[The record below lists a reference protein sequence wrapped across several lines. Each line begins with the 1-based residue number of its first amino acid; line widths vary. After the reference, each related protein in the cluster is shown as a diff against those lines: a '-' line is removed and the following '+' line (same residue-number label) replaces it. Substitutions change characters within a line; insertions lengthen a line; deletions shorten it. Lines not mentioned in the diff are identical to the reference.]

1 MHGVSLLV
9 RRSSRAA
16 VSSPNEHC
24 ELHGKRDQG
33 KIALHGSQKVM
44 WGRRR
49 RYRCKECGKAFGAT
63 TGPERG
69 AEGGGSPLKRLFS
82 KVIQPTPAR
91 WA

>member
-33 KIALHGSQKVM
+33 KIARKLHS
-44 WGRRR
+44 
-49 RYRCKECGKAFGAT
+49 
-63 TGPERG
+63 
-69 AEGGGSPLKRLFS
+69 
-82 KVIQPTPAR
+82 
-91 WA
+91 